1 MLLSAT
7 ITDDVRS
14 IGHDD
19 NRISRDRGDFSGL
32 PESTRNVPALA
43 RITPASRRN
52 SAFCLQDARQDLL
65 SSDNFGQSSL
75 IRLSGFAYKAAG
87 NPAGRPFLSAM
98 PVVSC
103 LVPLTAPPTHEA

>member
-7 ITDDVRS
+7 ITDDVRF

-19 NRISRDRGDFSGL
+19 NIMSRDHGDSAGL
-32 PESTRNVPALA
+32 RESPRNLPVLD
-43 RITPASRRN
+43 RITPVSRRN
-52 SAFCLQDARQDLL
+52 SAFCRPNARQDLL
-65 SSDNFGQSSL
+65 GSDNFGQSSL

-87 NPAGRPFLSAM
+87 NPAFRPFLSAM

-103 LVPLTAPPTHEA
+103 LVPLTAPPAYEA